1 MQPTN
6 GSQFQAW
13 KNAEDA
19 RKKQRKENGSQER
32 SNEKICCLL

>member
-19 RKKQRKENGSQER
+19 RKKTKKGKWQPRK
-32 SNEKICCLL
+32 K